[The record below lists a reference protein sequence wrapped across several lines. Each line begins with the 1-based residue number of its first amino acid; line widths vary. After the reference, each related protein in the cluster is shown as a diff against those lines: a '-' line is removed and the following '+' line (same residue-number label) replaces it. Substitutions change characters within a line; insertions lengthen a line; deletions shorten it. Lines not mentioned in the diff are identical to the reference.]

1 MSDTALEC
9 IITLVEGK
17 GLMVDNYTGHTDPHV
32 IFKLGGN
39 EYTSKTK
46 TQTLNPTWNETF
58 SFKGNFK
65 DTDTLS
71 FEVLDWDIF
80 SVDGSFFYFFKTK
93 QRNLEKVV

>member
-1 MSDTALEC
+1 LDKDKLIFICPIELPFESTLNMSDTALEC

-17 GLMVDNYTGHTDPHV
+17 GFMVDNYTGHTDPHV
-32 IFKLGGN
+32 IFQLGGN

-65 DTDTLS
+65 DNDS
-71 FEVLDWDIF
+71 FL
-80 SVDGSFFYFFKTK
+80 
-93 QRNLEKVV
+93 